1 MNLTAIVL
9 LILGEVRALS
19 PIVLAV
25 LSGLGMIL
33 TKSLGWGVSEIF
45 QALSIVF
52 SGVSAFIIK
61 KSMAE
66 LSAVTSAL
74 SAPTGGKGEAP
85 VTGS

>member
-1 MNLTAIVL
+1 MNLTAIML
-9 LILGEVRALS
+9 LILGQVRAFS
-19 PIVLAV
+19 PVVLAV

-33 TKSLGWGVSEIF
+33 TKGLGWGISEIF

-52 SGVSAFIIK
+52 SGISAFVIK

-74 SAPTGGKGEAP
+74 SAPTSGKSEAP
-85 VTGS
+85 ATGN